1 MDDLKQPHDKHDE
14 TPKCCYGWLMKPACL
29 DDCPH
34 ATEAAKKLLMH
45 RLSYPATASA
55 TLPKDTLTQY
65 KAFAQK
71 LRDGDIFN
79 EPLDF
84 PEMSSQIHMAADT
97 IDALVDSQLY
107 VHDEVKK

>member
-55 TLPKDTLTQY
+55 TPMPKAL
-65 KAFAQK
+65 K
-71 LRDGDIFN
+71 LLEEAAHNLYNSF
-79 EPLDF
+79 EPDNQ
-84 PEMSSQIHMAADT
+84 S
-97 IDALVDSQLY
+97 ALWLRINAYLKSGEY